1 MNLYVCQ
8 QTGHQKL
15 LLIFNLNTFLNLTNV
30 LLKVLWCAQLK
41 PQVCHMPLISTCVQ
55 NNSHTDSPREY
66 VLISLYCLLVPLGNN
81 TYYLQISLK
90 GIQIHFGSFIYLTS
104 RNIFTGCDGC
114 IAYPLCL
121 LLYFSLLGKPNVSL
135 LPFLPFHSSWSL
147 FATSSSNYIAVLKF
161 G

>member
-55 NNSHTDSPREY
+55 NNSHTDSPREQCSHFL
-66 VLISLYCLLVPLGNN
+66 VLLTCSPWEQYLLLVDLLKRN
-81 TYYLQISLK
+81 TNSFWF
-90 GIQIHFGSFIYLTS
+90 IHYLTS

-121 LLYFSLLGKPNVSL
+121 LLYFPLLGKPNVSL